1 MAAKNVPSALEQLG
15 PKYQEFVVRYLLH
28 GNGARAATEAKFVK
42 NPASARSI
50 SRNIL
55 RNKKVRAALSEET
68 TALRDKYHLTV
79 ERIMQELGYIA
90 LSDIGDAYNPDGTQ
104 KDISEI
110 PEALRRAISSVS
122 VEEQMALFAKKDDPQ
137 SELKKIR
144 LHDKVRALHL
154 AGLQLKMFKE
164 GRDLGLLDD
173 LADLIRQ
180 ARERSGAGA
189 K

>member
-1 MAAKNVPSALEQLG
+1 MDPEDTKRPQEGQDAGQAAIPTKAVGGVAAPGVQDPAAA
-15 PKYQEFVVRYLLH
+15 PK
-28 GNGARAATEAKFVK
+28 
-42 NPASARSI
+42 
-50 SRNIL
+50 
-55 RNKKVRAALSEET
+55 
-68 TALRDKYHLTV
+68 LT
-79 ERIMQELGYIA
+79 
-90 LSDIGDAYNPDGTQ
+90 P
-104 KDISEI
+104 
-110 PEALRRAISSVS
+110 
-122 VEEQMALFAKKDDPQ
+122 EEQMALFAKKDDPQ